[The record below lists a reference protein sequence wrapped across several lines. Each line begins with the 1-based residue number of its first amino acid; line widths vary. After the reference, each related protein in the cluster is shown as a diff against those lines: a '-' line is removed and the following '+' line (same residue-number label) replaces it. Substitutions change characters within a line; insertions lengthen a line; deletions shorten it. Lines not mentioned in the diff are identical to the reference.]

1 MQTVEEFLLD
11 DDDRYGEDTDDVRS
25 CIRNWIDR
33 KNPEYQINLKR
44 FNIHTLPPLPDTIK
58 NLIIGNRN
66 LVYIATLPSS
76 LVNFSCT
83 YCDSVRR
90 IPDLPN
96 NGLTVNFT
104 GSGIT
109 KLPRLP
115 NTIQRV
121 IAAETRINEI
131 PYFYTGIQEIIISGT
146 GVRRLPY
153 ISLPSTMFELDIS
166 NTQIKRLPRLNRGL
180 KILNISNTKISV
192 LPPLPFSLANLYVN
206 TCDNLIIQRNNT
218 AVITESIQSYGER
231 WDEWYRSVR
240 EKIRAEDRVLV
251 FQNELAD
258 TVFRKYLR
266 ELEDIT
272 A

>member
-25 CIRNWIDR
+25 HIRNWIDR
-33 KNPEYQINLKR
+33 NNPEYQINLKR

-58 NLIIGNRN
+58 NLIIGNRY
-66 LVYIATLPSS
+66 LVYITALPAS

-96 NGLTVNFT
+96 SVLTVNFT

-115 NTIQRV
+115 ITIQRV
-121 IAAETRINEI
+121 IAAETHISEI

-146 GVRRLPY
+146 DVKKLPY
-153 ISLPSTMFELDIS
+153 ISLPSTMFVLDIS
-166 NTQIKRLPRLNRGL
+166 NTKIKRLPLLNRGL
-180 KILNISNTKISV
+180 KILNISNTKIKI

-206 TCDNLIIQRNNT
+206 ACDNLIIQRNNT
-218 AVITESIQSYGER
+218 AVLIESIQSYGER
-231 WDEWYRSVR
+231 WDEWYRSLRV
-240 EKIRAEDRVLV
+240 KIRAEERVLV
-251 FQNELAD
+251 FQNELVQ
-258 TVFRKYLR
+258 TVFRKYQ
-266 ELEDIT
+266 EQEDIT